1 MMMDEMVICVGL
13 PVKDEVKRASGPLK
27 FLIKIQK
34 F

>member
-27 FLIKIQK
+27 VLIKIQK